1 MNKMASLIQFEKVFL
16 LNYKKLN
23 LTDDEALLL
32 LITYSLVSSGTKFVN
47 PNDLELLCNFSS
59 TKIDVVYS
67 SLTNKNYISTEILDD
82 GTVITSFDAIT
93 EELLKFIQEDQKKIV
108 SARQSKEEENN
119 LFDYMEKFFGRLL
132 SPLEYEVIQT
142 WKNKKYS
149 YKLVKAACEIAQ
161 SGNNKS
167 IRYIDTILFE
177 ETKKIELGPEEYSRR
192 EQETIELSQVD
203 WLNK

>member
-1 MNKMASLIQFEKVFL
+1 MNKIASMINFEKTFL

-23 LTDDEALLL
+23 LTDDEALVL

-47 PNDLELLCNFSS
+47 PTDLELLCGFSS

-82 GTVITSFDAIT
+82 GSVVTSFDYIT
-93 EELLKFIQEDQKKIV
+93 EKLLKLLQGEQEKI
-108 SARQSKEEENN
+108 SSLKQDKEEDN

-132 SPLEYEVIQT
+132 SPLEYEVIQS

-161 SGNNKS
+161 ASNNKS
-167 IRYIDTILFE
+167 IRYIDSILFE

-192 EQETIELSQVD
+192 EQETVELSQVD